1 METVLEELLP
11 QSSLGNDTGDDGASD
26 PGTDE
31 QDDECE
37 EVAVLPA
44 RKASVTQVRLSAGDT
59 WIRLGLD
66 LTTTS
71 LGSTQ
76 LSNTALQQVSIITMA
91 LYNTIYT
98 LETVVVVNQI
108 VWYGHHS
115 SWSGRRQSLQH
126 DKLR

>member
-44 RKASVTQVRLSAGDT
+44 RKASVAVLSARKASVAQVRLSAGVN
-59 WIRLGLD
+59 WI
-66 LTTTS
+66 
-71 LGSTQ
+71 
-76 LSNTALQQVSIITMA
+76 
-91 LYNTIYT
+91 
-98 LETVVVVNQI
+98 
-108 VWYGHHS
+108 
-115 SWSGRRQSLQH
+115 
-126 DKLR
+126 